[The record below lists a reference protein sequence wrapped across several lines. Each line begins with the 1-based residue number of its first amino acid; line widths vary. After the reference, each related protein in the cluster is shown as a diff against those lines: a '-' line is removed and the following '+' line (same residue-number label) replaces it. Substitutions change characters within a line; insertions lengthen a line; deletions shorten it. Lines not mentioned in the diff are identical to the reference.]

1 MGIRCLNR
9 IWAKCCLSGSQLL
22 GDSQGHCCVPPPRA
36 RDAHG
41 LHFLA
46 KQACFVNKQGVLVVG
61 VGGVRRGRERARSL
75 VPRDPSVY

>member
-1 MGIRCLNR
+1 M
-9 IWAKCCLSGSQLL
+9 
-22 GDSQGHCCVPPPRA
+22 PPPRA